1 MFGAELD
8 RPHPRWARFYEKV
21 AASAEGIGAARY
33 RSELVSGLAG
43 RVIEVGCGPGLN
55 FAHYPPDVTKV
66 HAIEPEP
73 YLRDAARARA
83 LATSV
88 DVEVMPGRAES
99 LPFPDGHFDG
109 AVVCYLLCT
118 VDPVPALGELH
129 RVLRPGAALRFWE
142 HVRARRRSLTAIQQ
156 AVDLVFWPRLGAGCH
171 TARDSVS
178 SISDA
183 GFEVVSLREFWF
195 SPQWFAFPAGPQV
208 LGAARR

>member
-1 MFGAELD
+1 VD
-8 RPHPRWARFYEKV
+8 RPHPRWARFYERV
-21 AASAEGIGAARY
+21 AASAERKGASRF

-43 RVIEVGCGPGLN
+43 KVIEVGCGPGLN
-55 FAHYPPDVTKV
+55 FAHYPPEATRVQAV
-66 HAIEPEP
+66 EPEP
-73 YLRDAARARA
+73 YLRGAARERARA
-83 LATSV
+83 ASV
-88 DVEVMPGRAES
+88 EVDVMPGRAES

-118 VDPVPALGELH
+118 VDAAPVLGELH
-129 RVLRPGAALRFWE
+129 RVVRPGGALRFWE
-142 HVRARRRSLTAIQQ
+142 HVRSRRRSLTAIQE
-156 AVDLVFWPRLGAGCH
+156 AVDLLFWPRLGAGCH

-183 GFEVVSLREFWF
+183 GFEIVAAREFWF